1 MAKAAD
7 SIQDI
12 LDSMKERFTNPL
24 VFAFMASWVVWNWR
38 VVVAL
43 LWTDSGSHEETTN
56 GIIAYIEHSVPLE
69 SGLIWPLLS
78 AIAWVFLFPLIKARI
93 QAFYARV
100 NRDATNEVLKIKG
113 QGSISVQRYLS
124 LRDVYTERTEKLV
137 TLIKQQEGIVEE
149 LSIAT
154 TEVTNLKSEN
164 VQLKNS
170 ETQAR
175 TEMANKDMMMRRAF
189 DLTVIGGNWKS
200 EYVNGNVHGEEFIE
214 ITGDKYFIL
223 SMSGG
228 YPSSK
233 QQMFKITS
241 FHYDQRK
248 DEVCFVKELIDAQ
261 KNIRPKDHHFSVNI
275 LRLSEDGTTL
285 TGTENTTT
293 KIQYTRF
300 NP

>member
-1 MAKAAD
+1 MAKVAD

-43 LWTDSGSHEETTN
+43 LWTESGSKDETTN
-56 GIIAYIEHSVPLE
+56 GVIAYIEENVPLDK
-69 SGLIWPLLS
+69 GLIWPLVS
-78 AIAWVFLFPLIKARI
+78 ALVWVFLFPLIKVGI

-100 NRDATNEVLKIKG
+100 NRYGTDRVLKIKG
-113 QGSISVQRYLS
+113 QGSISVRRYLS
-124 LRDVYTERTEKLV
+124 MRDDYTKRTERLMTLIEQEEETAEKLR
-137 TLIKQQEGIVEE
+137 E
-149 LSIAT
+149 AT
-154 TEVTNLKSEN
+154 TEVTLLRSKN
-164 VQLKNS
+164 VELQNS

-189 DLTVIGGNWKS
+189 DLAGIGGNWKS

-241 FHYDQRK
+241 FHFDERK
-248 DEVCFVKELIDAQ
+248 GEICFVKELIDAQ

-293 KIQYTRF
+293 KIQYTRVNF
-300 NP
+300 